1 MEHSLMCPSKRPS
14 KVPHF
19 SVDSKNALQNPPLQQ
34 HNTTLIMDESQS
46 TALLLASEDVVLS
59 IVTFLSAQDCL
70 NLHQVSCAWHDAIS
84 KHDATLFENFLRSDF
99 DEGGV
104 LAYVAKKRN
113 MTFKKLYRAF
123 RGRWSLPKQADVADN
138 NKASKRSDKTRIL
151 VPWSKPPNISRKKYQ
166 GAKLLIPN
174 NDVDNVV
181 FIARIKGEEDGDSR
195 SALLEWNREC
205 PKNDGLG
212 SQQLIIDKS
221 WCDDNGE
228 FALPKVTYISEYDYD
243 SPLTLTLHAIDTK
256 YYQVASLLDNS
267 PVGEEGYFRSRDGE
281 TLELFYGD
289 DRPTLY
295 AIPPKGSPYYREFTD
310 DDLRYAEGYEAW
322 DDDRNNRPHVYTV
335 SVGEG
340 CLQLKEKVVNSR
352 LIDDDYSDEED
363 YEYDYDYEY
372 NLRHPTKGMYF
383 SFGDFEMTYVKWPH
397 HACSFL
403 RALMREKC
411 LHIEPRGVLGSV
423 VVQQPEW
430 VQDKK
435 ILDTIT
441 SFLCF
446 EDQAGKLRLVCR
458 QFGDSASRQL
468 RAKLEKSKRIG
479 SSGEA
484 YCEPYQTKSFV
495 ATVRRGWSEDCLT
508 SKESS
513 IDDALW
519 MASCRCARSQSCGGK
534 ASCKSMSSQYLECHG
549 YNSTTKTSETHTI
562 DMNLA
567 RQKLR
572 DEGVVHLTEDHPDDR
587 PNESNKIECKFEED
601 EMNLFDLCRKVED
614 EIFSEM
620 DDGDEWNDMPT
631 GVSWSLKIDYG
642 VLPNSTSFHP
652 GYITQKQFLRSI
664 FLLFTRASGEVTA
677 DEDGS
682 KKKKARSAP
691 SQKVTIAM
699 AQATYT
705 VENGNHHQNG
715 LYSRRKKIIR
725 FYSADN
731 EPFEVC
737 FESRQMLSSE
747 ALRLRREY
755 NRSERERFRRDH
767 C

>member
-1 MEHSLMCPSKRPS
+1 MEFAKTGGRCCRHQ
-14 KVPHF
+14 
-19 SVDSKNALQNPPLQQ
+19 QNF
-34 HNTTLIMDESQS
+34 
-46 TALLLASEDVVLS
+46 V
-59 IVTFLSAQDCL
+59 
-70 NLHQVSCAWHDAIS
+70 
-84 KHDATLFENFLRSDF
+84 
-99 DEGGV
+99 
-104 LAYVAKKRN
+104 
-113 MTFKKLYRAF
+113 
-123 RGRWSLPKQADVADN
+123 
-138 NKASKRSDKTRIL
+138 
-151 VPWSKPPNISRKKYQ
+151 
-166 GAKLLIPN
+166 PN
-174 NDVDNVV
+174 NDVDDVV
-181 FIARIKGEEDGDSR
+181 FIACIKGEEEGDSR

-205 PKNDGLG
+205 PQNDGLG

-228 FALPKVTYISEYDYD
+228 FALPKVTYISEYDYY
-243 SPLTLTLHAIDTK
+243 SPLDLTLHAIDTK

-267 PVGEEGYFRSRDGE
+267 PLNEEGYFSSRDGE
-281 TLELFYGD
+281 TLELYYGD
-289 DRPTLY
+289 NRPTLY
-295 AIPPKGSPYYREFTD
+295 AIPPKGTPYYRKFTLG
-310 DDLRYAEGYEAW
+310 DLRYAEGYEQW

-335 SVGEG
+335 SIGGG
-340 CLQLKEKVVNSR
+340 CLQLNEKVVNSR
-352 LIDDDYSDEED
+352 VIDDDYSDEED

-372 NLRHPTKGMYF
+372 NLNHPTKGMYF
-383 SFGDFEMTYVKWPH
+383 SFGGCEMTYVEWPH

-468 RAKLEKSKRIG
+468 RAKLDKSKRIG
-479 SSGEA
+479 SNGES
-484 YCEPYQTKSFV
+484 YFEPYQAKSFV
-495 ATVRRGWSEDCLT
+495 ATVRQGWSEDWLT

-519 MASCRCARSQSCGGK
+519 MASCRCSPPQSCGGR
-534 ASCKSMSSQYLECHG
+534 ASCTSMSSQHLECHG
-549 YNSTTKTSETHTI
+549 YNSTTSETHII
-562 DMNLA
+562 DMDLA

-572 DEGVVHLTEDHPDDR
+572 DEGVVNLTEGHPDDR
-587 PNESNKIECKFEED
+587 PFGTVIESNKIECKFDEE
-601 EMNLFDLCRKVED
+601 EMNLFDLCRRVED
-614 EIFSEM
+614 EVFSGM
-620 DDGDEWNDMPT
+620 DDRDEWNDMPM
-631 GVSWSLKIDYG
+631 GVSWSLKQDYG

-652 GYITQKQFLRSI
+652 GYVTQKQFLRSI
-664 FLLFTRASGEVTA
+664 FLLFSRASSEVTA
-677 DEDGS
+677 DEDSS

-691 SQKVTIAM
+691 SQKVITAM

-705 VENGNHHQNG
+705 VEN
-715 LYSRRKKIIR
+715 LYSRRKKLIR

-755 NRSERERFRRDH
+755 NRSERERFRRDTDH
-767 C
+767 Y

>member
-1 MEHSLMCPSKRPS
+1 MR
-14 KVPHF
+14 
-19 SVDSKNALQNPPLQQ
+19 
-34 HNTTLIMDESQS
+34 
-46 TALLLASEDVVLS
+46 
-59 IVTFLSAQDCL
+59 
-70 NLHQVSCAWHDAIS
+70 
-84 KHDATLFENFLRSDF
+84 
-99 DEGGV
+99 
-104 LAYVAKKRN
+104 
-113 MTFKKLYRAF
+113 
-123 RGRWSLPKQADVADN
+123 
-138 NKASKRSDKTRIL
+138 KTRIL

-166 GAKLLIPN
+166 GAKLLVPN

-181 FIARIKGEEDGDSR
+181 FIARVKGEEEGDSR
-195 SALLEWNREC
+195 SALLGWNPE
-205 PKNDGLG
+205 DGRG
-212 SQQLIIDKS
+212 YQQLIIDKS
-221 WCDDNGE
+221 WCDDNGA
-228 FALPKVTYISEYDYD
+228 FLLPKVTYICEFD

-267 PVGEEGYFRSRDGE
+267 PMDDSDFRDEGQAF
-281 TLELFYGD
+281 LCYGD
-289 DRPTLY
+289 NRPTLY
-295 AIPPKGSPYYREFTD
+295 AIPPKGSPYYREFTEN
-310 DDLRYAEGYEAW
+310 DLRYAEGYEEW

-335 SVGEG
+335 SIGEG
-340 CLQLKEKVVNSR
+340 CLQLNEEVVNSR

-372 NLRHPTKGMYF
+372 KLHHPTKGMYF
-383 SFGDFEMTYVKWPH
+383 SFGGFEMTYVKWPH

-446 EDQAGKLRLVCR
+446 EDQTGKLRLVCR

-468 RAKLEKSKRIG
+468 RAKLDKSKRIG
-479 SSGEA
+479 SNGEA
-484 YCEPYQTKSFV
+484 YCAPYQAKSFV

-519 MASCRCARSQSCGGK
+519 MTSCQCSPPQSCGGR
-534 ASCKSMSSQYLECHG
+534 ASCTSMSTQHLECHG

-562 DMNLA
+562 DMDLA

-587 PNESNKIECKFEED
+587 PFGTVIESNKIECKFDEE
-601 EMNLFDLCRKVED
+601 EMNLFDLCRRVED
-614 EIFSEM
+614 EVFSGM
-620 DDGDEWNDMPT
+620 DDRDELNDMPM
-631 GVSWSLKIDYG
+631 GVSWSLQKDYG
-642 VLPNSTSFHP
+642 VLPNSSTSFHP
-652 GYITQKQFLRSI
+652 GYVTQKQFLRSI
-664 FLLFTRASGEVTA
+664 FLLFTRASSEVTA

-705 VENGNHHQNG
+705 VENGKHHHQNG

-737 FESRQMLSSE
+737 FDFREMLSSE
-747 ALRLRREY
+747 ALRLQRKY
-755 NRSERERFRRDH
+755 NRSERERFRRED
-767 C
+767 CSESEGEGDVSSDSDADV

>member
-1 MEHSLMCPSKRPS
+1 M
-14 KVPHF
+14 
-19 SVDSKNALQNPPLQQ
+19 
-34 HNTTLIMDESQS
+34 
-46 TALLLASEDVVLS
+46 
-59 IVTFLSAQDCL
+59 
-70 NLHQVSCAWHDAIS
+70 
-84 KHDATLFENFLRSDF
+84 
-99 DEGGV
+99 
-104 LAYVAKKRN
+104 
-113 MTFKKLYRAF
+113 
-123 RGRWSLPKQADVADN
+123 
-138 NKASKRSDKTRIL
+138 
-151 VPWSKPPNISRKKYQ
+151 
-166 GAKLLIPN
+166 
-174 NDVDNVV
+174 
-181 FIARIKGEEDGDSR
+181 GEE
-195 SALLEWNREC
+195 C
-205 PKNDGLG
+205 
-212 SQQLIIDKS
+212 
-221 WCDDNGE
+221 C
-228 FALPKVTYISEYDYD
+228 
-243 SPLTLTLHAIDTK
+243 
-256 YYQVASLLDNS
+256 
-267 PVGEEGYFRSRDGE
+267 FRSRDE
-281 TLELFYGD
+281 TLQLCYGN

-295 AIPPKGSPYYREFTD
+295 AIPPKGSPYYREFTE

-335 SVGEG
+335 SIGEG
-340 CLQLKEKVVNSR
+340 RLQLNEKVVNSR

-372 NLRHPTKGMYF
+372 NLHHPTKGMSF
-383 SFGDFEMTYVKWPH
+383 SFGGFEMTYVEWPH

-411 LHIEPRGVLGSV
+411 LRIEPLGGVLGSV

-435 ILDTIT
+435 ILDNIT

-458 QFGDSASRQL
+458 QLGDSASRQL
-468 RAKLEKSKRIG
+468 RAKLDTSKRIG
-479 SSGEA
+479 SNGEA
-484 YCEPYQTKSFV
+484 YCEPCQSKSFV

-508 SKESS
+508 SKEGS

-534 ASCKSMSSQYLECHG
+534 ASCKSMSSQHLECHG

-562 DMNLA
+562 DMDLA

-572 DEGVVHLTEDHPDDR
+572 DEGVVHLTEPDPDDR
-587 PNESNKIECKFEED
+587 PNQSNKIECKFEEE

-620 DDGDEWNDMPT
+620 DDGDEWNDMPM
-631 GVSWSLKIDYG
+631 GVSWSLTIDYG

-677 DEDGS
+677 DGS
-682 KKKKARSAP
+682 KKKKARTAP
-691 SQKVTIAM
+691 SQKITVVM

-705 VENGNHHQNG
+705 VENEKQYHYQDGQH
-715 LYSRRKKIIR
+715 SCRKKIIR

-737 FESRQMLSSE
+737 FDFREVLSSE

-755 NRSERERFRRDH
+755 NRRKSEEFSRLH
-767 C
+767 CQSLNSSDSESEGEEDVSSDV